1 MARGKGRKPRD
12 RSKVF
17 GGRIDERPDDSAE
30 GHAIEGFAE
39 EQAPNDGAAD
49 IAESVE
55 SGDPYVPYTED
66 RLVDDSEQ
74 TDIGAVEQ
82 EAGERAVELDADGAR
97 ALLGGI
103 PASTGE
109 LPSIELPTA
118 HHFAITRIAIE
129 QRAESLK
136 KLASK
141 TSDEGYP
148 REARVIAADAQALN
162 EDVLPQFR
170 DQAELPL
177 ASYDDVRFGIQN
189 LLRGNVW
196 KHVQQAADDQ
206 VDHRNLL
213 LDVIGSKVAQLLI
226 AVAERSY
233 TAGFRAREETPEF
246 FALKSLAE
254 ITG

>member
-1 MARGKGRKPRD
+1 MARGKGRKPRSEGID
-12 RSKVF
+12 
-17 GGRIDERPDDSAE
+17 GRIDERPDDSAD

-39 EQAPNDGAAD
+39 EQAPNDGAED

-55 SGDPYVPYTED
+55 SGDPYVRYTED
-66 RLVDDSEQ
+66 RLADDSQQ

-82 EAGERAVELDADGAR
+82 EAGERVVDLDADGAR
-97 ALLGGI
+97 ALLEGK

-177 ASYDDVRFGIQN
+177 ASYEDVKYGIAN